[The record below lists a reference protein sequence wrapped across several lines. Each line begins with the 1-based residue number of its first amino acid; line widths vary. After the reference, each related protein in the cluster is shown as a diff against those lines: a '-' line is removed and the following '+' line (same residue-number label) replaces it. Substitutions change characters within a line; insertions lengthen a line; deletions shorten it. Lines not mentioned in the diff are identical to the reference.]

1 MRGKRIADFVDRF
14 DQRVAEFLV
23 PEMLA
28 HVFYQTPPQLF
39 TALLMDRFV
48 PDDGELV
55 RARCDENENVVVPS
69 VFVQAEPLKSFLR
82 GHHWIIFQ
90 LPALNENADLA
101 RGF

>member
-55 RARCDENENVVVPS
+55 RARCDENENVVVPG